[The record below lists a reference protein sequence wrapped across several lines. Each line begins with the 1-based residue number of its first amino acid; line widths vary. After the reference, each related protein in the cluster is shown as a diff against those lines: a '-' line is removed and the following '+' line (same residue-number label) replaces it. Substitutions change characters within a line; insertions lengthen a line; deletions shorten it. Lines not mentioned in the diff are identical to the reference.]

1 MCVGSVSE
9 IINDE
14 KNSLYHFLWCNYR
27 SVMEALALCQLP
39 RCFFTSNSKRRRRD
53 SRRFDGCGDIPECEV
68 LRGEEGKTYF
78 TLVRNCGFGG
88 YVRGTHR
95 LRWNPDI
102 PVVIVIS
109 WVGARITWGFVL
121 YFNSPQVASEL
132 EYGSG
137 GA

>member
-1 MCVGSVSE
+1 M
-9 IINDE
+9 
-14 KNSLYHFLWCNYR
+14 
-27 SVMEALALCQLP
+27 
-39 RCFFTSNSKRRRRD
+39 SNSKRRRRD